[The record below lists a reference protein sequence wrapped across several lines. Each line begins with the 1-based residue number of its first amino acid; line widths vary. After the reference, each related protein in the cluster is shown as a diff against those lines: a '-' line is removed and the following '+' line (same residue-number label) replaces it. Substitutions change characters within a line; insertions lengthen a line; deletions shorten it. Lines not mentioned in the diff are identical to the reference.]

1 MRLSLPILMLS
12 ACLLPIAG
20 VAQMTK
26 ETPKEPH
33 ALSAPVDQALI
44 KPLPDLPGVVAW
56 KALAAV
62 QQVKQKEKVVPQ
74 FDKAV
79 LALDKKEVKLQG
91 FMMPL
96 EAGERQKHF
105 ILTALPPSCGF
116 CMPGGAESVV
126 EVRSKQPIKYTMEP
140 VLLSGKLAVLRDD
153 PTGLY
158 YRLVDAVPSKPGK

>member
-1 MRLSLPILMLS
+1 MRFTVPVLIVG
-12 ACLLPIAG
+12 ACLTSFG
-20 VAQMTK
+20 SVAQMTK

-33 ALSAPVDQALI
+33 GMASPIDPALI
-44 KPLPDLPGVVAW
+44 KPLPELPGVVAW
-56 KALAAV
+56 KTLANV
-62 QQVKQKEKVVPQ
+62 QPVKQSDKVVPQ

-126 EVRSKQPIKYTMEP
+126 EVRSKQPIKYTVEP
-140 VLLSGKLAVLRDD
+140 VLLTGKLSVLRDD

-158 YRLVDAVPSKPGK
+158 YRLVDAAPTKAGK